1 VESSSRPPHPPR
13 CSPRPTPTRRGRCR
27 GGQQPPIM
35 SNAEQTASA
44 RTPAQH
50 ERCRAGAACQRPP
63 PASFSHL
70 PRAGLEQVDPGLG
83 PPDPGQGGRIWRTR
97 PPCSSPAA
105 LCRCCGF
112 VEDRGGRGAAGEE
125 RSANRAGLLAA
136 PSLAAAAAP
145 DGSSDGRGG
154 GGRRAFWWAALVA
167 LASPRERDDRGWA
180 VRLGMILML
189 FKLCSSINVKNTNSH
204 HVGSQYGFGS

>member
-35 SNAEQTASA
+35 SDAEQTASA

-83 PPDPGQGGRIWRTR
+83 PPDPGQGGADLAYPATLLIAGR
-97 PPCSSPAA
+97 PLPLLWICGRERWERSS
-105 LCRCCGF
+105 
-112 VEDRGGRGAAGEE
+112 RGGEGVRIGQAFWLHRRWPPPPRPMAAATAGEE
-125 RSANRAGLLAA
+125 GAGVLF
-136 PSLAAAAAP
+136 
-145 DGSSDGRGG
+145 
-154 GGRRAFWWAALVA
+154 GGRRW
-167 LASPRERDDRGWA
+167 SPSR
-180 VRLGMILML
+180 RLGRETTEGTPL
-189 FKLCSSINVKNTNSH
+189 
-204 HVGSQYGFGS
+204 